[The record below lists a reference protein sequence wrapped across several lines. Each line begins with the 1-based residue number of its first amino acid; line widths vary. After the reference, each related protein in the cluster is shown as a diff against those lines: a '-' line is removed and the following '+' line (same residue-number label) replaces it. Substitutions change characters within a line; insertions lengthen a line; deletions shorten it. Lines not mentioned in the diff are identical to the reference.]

1 MRSPNQARTQRVGA
15 VDIAENG
22 DVALK
27 KLQRATKHGKSGYDL
42 VLTDV
47 FMPKVRAI
55 YSDLRT
61 RLSASR

>member
-1 MRSPNQARTQRVGA
+1 MRAGRVHPSVFSCAAHRAERTIAA

-27 KLQRATKHGKSGYDL
+27 KLQRASKHGKAGYDL

-47 FMPKVRAI
+47 FMPKV
-55 YSDLRT
+55 
-61 RLSASR
+61 